1 MQKFWEK
8 NKKLLTKNKQGLTFV
23 EVSVAI
29 AVLSITILAS
39 TGVSATYLRNRI
51 SIKKYQANNE
61 ELSVAL
67 NSMSKDI
74 RMSNSLDGEAG
85 VRLSITVKSNIDS
98 STDIKYTFDDTE
110 KTLKRNGILIASN
123 VKGRFNVYGDPDT
136 AIPRITISIAKGGLP
151 GMAVQTTVSMRSGYA
166 PAP

>member
-39 TGVSATYLRNRI
+39 TAVSATYLRNRI

-74 RMSNSLDGEAG
+74 RMSNSLDAGTG
-85 VRLSITVKSNIDS
+85 VRSSIRIESNVDSSSITYAFNSGS
-98 STDIKYTFDDTE
+98 LT
-110 KTLKRNGILIASN
+110 RNGILVASN
-123 VKGRFNVYGDPDT
+123 VEGGFFVSGDPT
-136 AIPRITISIAKGGLP
+136 TTIPRITIRIKKEGLP
-151 GMAVQTTVSMRSGYA
+151 GIPVQTTVSMRSGYT
-166 PAP
+166 PTP